1 MPFTLRKSS
10 SATPDPKVA
19 TLPLDIPDVGS
30 CDVNAKVPAVAG
42 KTTDILTGNDD
53 GPSAFTT
60 QYGWQWE
67 SRFADGGNI
76 TGLTEWVLVVGGMER
91 GKFLPSISSLVGFR
105 TLEGFEMGIGPNIS
119 ISGLGMVFGFG
130 FTATSGKLNLPINF
144 VFSPAKEGWF
154 DLDSGA
160 SFSILLGFNI
170 SSK

>member
-1 MPFTLRKSS
+1 MKKLLIFTIMMGCVILSHSQIKNMAGPRIGFTLIS
-10 SATPDPKVA
+10 
-19 TLPLDIPDVGS
+19 
-30 CDVNAKVPAVAG
+30 AG
-42 KTTDILTGNDD
+42 KTTDILTGNDN